1 MRPLAVESL
10 ILTGLIF
17 QGYSTRLN
25 LSSVN
30 NSAGLQMKILLCF
43 VWLKVFLVPKKMYKY
58 SEF

>member
-10 ILTGLIF
+10 ILIGLIF

-30 NSAGLQMKILLCF
+30 NSAGLQMKIVLCF
-43 VWLKVFLVPKKMYKY
+43 VWLKVCVVPKNIYK
-58 SEF
+58 